1 MTKKFKLKGICQTL
15 IRNGE
20 FWLAHKILTRL
31 LIGKR
36 LYIGDS
42 YDKAWETGF
51 MDELMDI
58 CGYSN
63 RKYGLELWPV

>member
-1 MTKKFKLKGICQTL
+1 MNKKDKLKVIHQIL
-15 IRNGE
+15 IRRGE
-20 FWLAHKILTRL
+20 FYLAHKILTRL

-42 YDKAWETGF
+42 YNKAWETGF
-51 MDELMDI
+51 MNELMDI